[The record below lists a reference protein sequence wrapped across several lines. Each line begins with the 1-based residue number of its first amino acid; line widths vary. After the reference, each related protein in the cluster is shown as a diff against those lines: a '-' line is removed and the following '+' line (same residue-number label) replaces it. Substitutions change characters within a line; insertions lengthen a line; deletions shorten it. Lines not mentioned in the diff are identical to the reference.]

1 MSDAKFRIRATS
13 ENATKTKVKAR
24 NFEMIVDEP
33 DQFGGTNEGATPVEY
48 VLASLAGCLNVV
60 GHMVAK
66 ELNFEIRDLSFDIS
80 GPLNADKLFGKDTN
94 DRAGYKSIDV
104 TMNVDTDADEDTL
117 NKWVEMVESRCP
129 VSDNLSNKTPLNI
142 FLKTIVEVE

>member
-13 ENATKTKVKAR
+13 ENPTKTIVKAR

-33 DQFGGTNEGATPVEY
+33 DQFGGTNDGATPVEY

-66 ELNFEIRDLSFDIS
+66 ELDFEIRSLSFDIS
-80 GPLNADKLFGKDTN
+80 GPLNAEKLFGKDTS
-94 DRAGYKSIDV
+94 DRAGYKNIQV
-104 TMNVDTDADEDTL
+104 TIRVDTDADEETL
-117 NKWVEMVESRCP
+117 NKWVETVENRCP
-129 VSDNLSNKTPLNI
+129 VSDNLSNETPLNL
-142 FLKTIVEVE
+142 FLESVVDV

>member
-13 ENATKTKVKAR
+13 ENATKTIVKAR

-33 DQFGGTNEGATPVEY
+33 EQFGGTNDGATPVEY

-60 GHMVAK
+60 GHLVAK
-66 ELNFEIRDLSFDIS
+66 EMNFEIRDLSFDIS
-80 GPLNADKLFGKDTN
+80 GPLNADKLFGKGTD

-104 TMNVDTDADEDTL
+104 TMKIDTDADEQTL

-129 VSDNLSNKTPLNI
+129 VSDNLSNETPLNI
-142 FLKTIVEVE
+142 SLKTSVEVE

>member
-13 ENATKTKVKAR
+13 ENPTKTMVKAR

-33 DQFGGTNEGATPVEY
+33 EQFGGSNNGATPVEY

-66 ELNFEIRDLSFDIS
+66 EMNFEIRSLSFDIS

-94 DRAGYKSIDV
+94 DRAGYKNIQV
-104 TMNVDTDADEDTL
+104 TMKLDTDADEETL
-117 NKWVEMVESRCP
+117 NKWVEIVENRCP
-129 VSDNLSNKTPLNI
+129 VSDNLSYETPLSI
-142 FLKTIVEVE
+142 SLETAVEV

>member
-24 NFEMIVDEP
+24 NFEMILDEP

-66 ELNFEIRDLSFDIS
+66 ELDFEIRDLSFDIS
-80 GPLNADKLFGKDTN
+80 GPLNADKAFGKDTK
-94 DRAGYKSIDV
+94 DRAGYKNIDV
-104 TMNVDTDADEDTL
+104 TIKIDADADEDIL

-129 VSDNLSNKTPLNI
+129 VSDNLHNKTPLNI
-142 FLKTIVEVE
+142 SLKTIVEAE